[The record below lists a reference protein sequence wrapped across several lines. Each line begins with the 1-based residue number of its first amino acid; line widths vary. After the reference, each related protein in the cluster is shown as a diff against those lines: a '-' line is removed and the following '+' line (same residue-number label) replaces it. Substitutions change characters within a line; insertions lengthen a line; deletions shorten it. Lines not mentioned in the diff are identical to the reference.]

1 MPITRVDDFK
11 AKLKGGGARSN
22 LFDVLFS
29 YPLFA
34 GGDAELT
41 NFMCKAASLPAS
53 SQGDI
58 SVPFRGR
65 VLHVAGDRIF
75 EPWTVQIINDTDM
88 AVRNAM
94 ERWMNGINAHTENS
108 GLTSPVDYQTD
119 LTVRQIDK
127 NGDVL
132 KAYVFRGAYPI
143 NISEIEVSNDATD
156 TIEEFSL
163 TFSYQYWTSDT
174 TS

>member
-11 AKLKGGGARSN
+11 AKLKGGGARNN

-29 YPLFA
+29 YPVFA
-34 GGDAELT
+34 GGDAENT
-41 NFMCKAASLPAS
+41 NFMCKSASLPGS
-53 SQGDI
+53 TQGDI
-58 SVPFRGR
+58 AVPFRGR
-65 VLHVAGDRIF
+65 VLHVAGDRTF
-75 EPWTVQIINDTDM
+75 EPWTVTIINDTDFN
-88 AVRNAM
+88 VRNAM

-119 LTVRQIDK
+119 LRVRQIDK

-132 KAYVFRGAYPI
+132 KIYAMKGAFPI
-143 NISEIEVSNDATD
+143 SISPIDVSNDATD
-156 TIEEFSL
+156 TIEEFSI
-163 TFSYQYWTSDT
+163 TFSYQYWTSDS